1 MKIPSQLIDFNLYN
15 GDDRLIGTGPEI
27 TLPKVTSKTYTAEL
41 PAGDVDLP
49 GMRTENMELEVLFN
63 VLNEETASIMS
74 LAEVNTVII
83 RGATQ
88 KVDQETHD
96 LSYGGIKVTC
106 RGFTKELDLGT
117 LKRSDKMDSKVAMT
131 LTYIKVE
138 NENGDVF
145 IEVDKLNGTYIING
159 KDVRAGISQYL

>member
-1 MKIPSQLIDFNLYN
+1 MKIPTQLIDFNIYN
-15 GDDRLIGTGPEI
+15 GDDKLIGTGAEV

-49 GMRTENMELEVLFN
+49 GMRTENMELEVPFN
-63 VLNEETASIMS
+63 VLDEEAAGMMS
-74 LAEVNTVII
+74 LTEVNTVII

-88 KVDQETHD
+88 KVDQGTHD

-106 RGFTKELDLGT
+106 RGYTKELDLGT

-138 NENGDVF
+138 DENGNVF

-159 KDVRAGISQYL
+159 KDVRAGINQYL